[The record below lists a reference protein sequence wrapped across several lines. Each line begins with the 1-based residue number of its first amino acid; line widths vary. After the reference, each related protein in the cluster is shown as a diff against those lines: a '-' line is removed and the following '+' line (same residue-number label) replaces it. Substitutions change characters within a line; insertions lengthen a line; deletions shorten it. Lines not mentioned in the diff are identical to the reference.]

1 MKNRIRKTVA
11 ILLLFAVTA
20 ISAIAQQRTLENF
33 EQTSGWSY
41 NISDGVSLTTSTEK
55 GVTGNAIRI
64 DYNFTEGT
72 GYGGIQKLFPI
83 DLPENYEFTFW
94 LRAES
99 PSNNFEI
106 KFIDSTGNNVWWV
119 NNRNYDFPQ
128 EWTKIR
134 IKKRHISFAWGP
146 TEDHDMNRVDRIEF
160 TVASFVGG
168 KGTLWLDDL
177 KFEPLPPETD
187 VWPEPVMSASSSA
200 RGHRPGLAA
209 DGSGESFWQS
219 RKAGKQS
226 ITLDFKGRREFGG
239 LYIAWFE
246 GSHAEEFDVL
256 LSGDGKRWEKAY
268 SVSPNR
274 GGSSIIRLPEA
285 EAAYLRID
293 LLKPANDRS
302 YGIREIKIPDVR
314 STLTS
319 NDFIMYAARNS
330 PAGSYPDYFS
340 GRASYWTVT
349 GVSSDTKEALISE
362 DGMVEAEK
370 ARFSLEPMLKTGNTL
385 INHSNVQPEQV
396 MGFPGYSGDYVF
408 LPSVEWRQNGIR
420 FVTGV
425 SSGGKPNDD
434 SELYIGYRFENTLA
448 EPLELEFYL
457 LLRPYQVN
465 PYYQFLNTVGGI
477 GRIVSVREISKGLI
491 SVDGK
496 PVRLTEEYE
505 SFGAAKFD
513 EGNPVEMIRMGEMPV
528 SSGVTD
534 PSGMAG
540 GIVKYRIKLKAGES
554 KELFAIIPYHS
565 VIRESSGQGAGENPP
580 QVIRAK
586 SSGEGV
592 MPHTLPQTTAEAGE
606 KFFAS
611 ADYWN
616 KRTGHIRFDLP
627 LSADRLIDTWRSN
640 LAYILINRDRAGI
653 QPGSRSYDRSWIRDG
668 SLTSSALLKSGI
680 VPEVKEFIEWY
691 AAHQYDNGKV
701 PCVVDFRGSDPV
713 PENDSHGQ
721 LIYLIREYFNFT
733 ADTAFLRSMNY
744 HVIKAADYI
753 GSLVAERSTDHFR
766 NGNDSVRAY
775 YGLVPESI
783 SHEGYSAKPMHSY
796 WDNFFIMKGLKDAV
810 EIQDILG
817 DDEHRAKI
825 ALMRDEFR
833 KNLYNSI
840 DLAMKIRGIDYIPGC
855 VELGDF
861 DATSTTIALTPCNEL
876 GNLPVP
882 QVYNTFEQYY
892 EFFRKRRDGLLEWVN
907 YTPYESRLIGSFIML
922 DQPERAHELTKFLL
936 DDQKPH
942 AWNHWAEVVWK
953 DRRFPG
959 FIGDMPHTWCGS
971 DFINAVRSMFVYENE
986 YDHTLVIAAALYR
999 DWIDAPGGMSVSN
1012 LPTYYGDIS
1021 YSVRKEDN
1029 TYRFSITGDL
1039 NLPAGGIRIRNF
1051 NGGAMP
1057 SGVTVNGNELT
1068 GFTGRDISVTE
1079 VPAEVII
1086 RY

>member
-119 NNRNYDFPQ
+119 NNRNYDFPH

-134 IKKRHISFAWGP
+134 IRRRHISFAWGP
-146 TEDHDMNRVDRIEF
+146 TEERDLRRVDRIEF

-177 KFEPLPPETD
+177 KYEPLPPETD
-187 VWPEPVMSASSSA
+187 VWPEPSLSASTSA
-200 RGHRPGLAA
+200 RSHGPGQAA
-209 DGSGESFWQS
+209 DGSDETFWQS
-219 RKAGKQS
+219 RKGEKQS
-226 ITLDFKGRREFGG
+226 LTIDFKGRREFGG
-239 LYIAWFE
+239 LNIGWLE
-246 GSHAEEFDVL
+246 GSHAEAFDVL
-256 LSGDGKRWEKAY
+256 MSSDGNNWEKAY
-268 SVSPNR
+268 SVSMNR
-274 GGSSIIRLPEA
+274 GNSSLIRLPEA
-285 EAAYLRID
+285 EAAFLRID
-293 LLKPANDRS
+293 LLKPAGGRS
-302 YGIREIKIPDVR
+302 YGIREIRIPDVKR
-314 STLTS
+314 TLTP
-319 NDFIMYAARNS
+319 NDFIMYAAENS
-330 PAGSYPDYFS
+330 PAGNYPYYFS

-370 ARFSLEPMLKTGNTL
+370 ARFSIEPMLKIGNTL
-385 INHSNVQPEQV
+385 LNHSNVQPVQG
-396 MGFPGYSGDYVF
+396 MGFPGYNGDFVF
-408 LPSVEWRQNGIR
+408 LPSVEWKHEGLR

-425 SSGGKPNDD
+425 SSGGMPNDD
-434 SELYIGYRFENTLA
+434 SELYIGYRFENTSA

-457 LLRPYQVN
+457 LIRPFQVN
-465 PYYQFLNTVGGI
+465 PYYQFLNTVGGV
-477 GRIVSVREISKGLI
+477 GRIMTLEEISKGLI

-496 PVRLTEEYE
+496 PVRLMEEYE

-513 EGNPVEMIRMGEMPV
+513 EGNPVEMIGRGEMPV

-534 PSGMAG
+534 PTGMAG
-540 GIVKYRIKLKAGES
+540 GIIRYRINLDAGES
-554 KELFAIIPYHS
+554 KEIFAVIPYHR
-565 VIRESSGQGAGENPP
+565 VLP
-580 QVIRAK
+580 
-586 SSGEGV
+586 EGV
-592 MPHTLPQTTAEAGE
+592 RDTLTGIATRD

-611 ADYWN
+611 SDYWS

-627 LSADRLIDTWRSN
+627 SSADRLIETWRSN
-640 LAYILINRDRAGI
+640 LAYILINRDKAGI

-680 VPEVKEFIEWY
+680 VTEVREFIEWY
-691 AAHQYDNGKV
+691 AAHQYENGKV
-701 PCVVDFRGSDPV
+701 PCVVDFRGPDPV

-733 ADTAFLRSMNY
+733 GDTAFLRSMNP
-744 HVIKAADYI
+744 HVIRAVDYI

-766 NGNDSVRAY
+766 NGNDSIRAY

-817 DDEHRAKI
+817 EDEQQERMV
-825 ALMRDEFR
+825 LMRDEFR

-840 DLAMKIRGIDYIPGC
+840 DLAMKVRGIDYIPGC

-861 DATSTTIALTPCNEL
+861 DATSTTIALTPCNEM

-882 QVYNTFEQYY
+882 QVYNTFEKYY
-892 EFFRKRRDGLLEWVN
+892 DFFRDRRDGLTDWIN
-907 YTPYESRLIGSFIML
+907 YTPYENRLIGSFIML
-922 DQPERAHELTKFLL
+922 DQPERAHELIEFFLN
-936 DDQKPH
+936 DQKPH
-942 AWNHWAEVVWK
+942 GWNHWAEVVWK
-953 DRRFPG
+953 DRSYPG

-971 DFINAVRSMFVYENE
+971 DFINSVRSMFVYENE
-986 YDHTLVIAAALYR
+986 YDHTLVLGAALYR
-999 DWIDAPGGMSVSN
+999 DWIDAPEGMSVTN

-1021 YSVRKEDN
+1021 YSIRKEGSA
-1029 TYRFSITGDL
+1029 YRYTITGDL
-1039 NLPAGGIRIRNF
+1039 NLPAGGIRVRNF
-1051 NGGAMP
+1051 NGGSMP
-1057 SGVTVNGNELT
+1057 SGVTVNGT
-1068 GFTGRDISVTE
+1068 VVTDFTRRDITVKE